1 MTNEQLY
8 EEMQNYQEEEESG
21 EEEDKEIAPP
31 SAFEVTFS
39 LHRIRWT
46 SIGETLPKAQQTQG
60 LSDLTKVAVFKSYH
74 KPIKIQLQHLIQTS
88 ASKF

>member
-21 EEEDKEIAPP
+21 EEEEKEVAPP
-31 SAFEVTFS
+31 SAFEVTLS
-39 LHRIRWT
+39 LHRWI
-46 SIGETLPKAQQTQG
+46 SIGETLLKAKQTQG
-60 LSDLTKVAVFKSYH
+60 LSDLTKVAAFKSYH
-74 KPIKIQLQHLIQTS
+74 KPIIQLQHLIQTS

>member
-21 EEEDKEIAPP
+21 EEEEKEVAPP

-39 LHRIRWT
+39 LHRWT
-46 SIGETLPKAQQTQG
+46 SIGEILPKAQQTQG
-60 LSDLTKVAVFKSYH
+60 LSDLQK
-74 KPIKIQLQHLIQTS
+74 
-88 ASKF
+88 

>member
-21 EEEDKEIAPP
+21 EEEEKEVAPQ

-39 LHRIRWT
+39 LIYV
-46 SIGETLPKAQQTQG
+46 G
-60 LSDLTKVAVFKSYH
+60 
-74 KPIKIQLQHLIQTS
+74 
-88 ASKF
+88 